1 MVSRRLQTIRVGCL
15 VLAIILDKT
24 NGGSIRG
31 GGGELKQQNHNIN
44 NLYSDEQQHTT
55 ISSKLDQHQVDKG
68 IEKENQQD
76 VHEVTSYYD
85 EITRRT
91 VDTCLA
97 ASPNSYRKNSLKQP
111 ELTVI
116 QYYFA
121 VESTMA
127 NLHRRTIQKL
137 ETLLFH
143 LISDKVMWC
152 SLKDGGGGR
161 RQRHLEQQQQLLQQD
176 DDEELY
182 LSDSMISKIRNHH
195 GKCEMSLCCNPFL
208 LLSIAS
214 ILSHCSF
221 FSLWALDFLA
231 FSTTILGG

>member
-1 MVSRRLQTIRVGCL
+1 MVSRRLQTIRVCCL

-31 GGGELKQQNHNIN
+31 GGGGLKQQNHNIN
-44 NLYSDEQQHTT
+44 HIYSDEQQQHTT
-55 ISSKLDQHQVDKG
+55 ISNKLDQHRADKE
-68 IEKENQQD
+68 IEEDDQQD
-76 VHEVTSYYD
+76 IYEVTSYYD

-91 VDTCLA
+91 ADTCLA
-97 ASPNSYRKNSLKQP
+97 SSPNTYRKNSLKQP

-121 VESTMA
+121 VESPMA

-182 LSDSMISKIRNHH
+182 LSDSMISKIRNRH
-195 GKCEMSLCCNPFL
+195 GKCKLFL
-208 LLSIAS
+208 
-214 ILSHCSF
+214 
-221 FSLWALDFLA
+221 
-231 FSTTILGG
+231 G

>member
-1 MVSRRLQTIRVGCL
+1 MVSRRLQTIRVCCL

-31 GGGELKQQNHNIN
+31 GGGGGLKQQNHNIN

-68 IEKENQQD
+68 IEEENQQD
-76 VHEVTSYYD
+76 AYEVTSYYD

-121 VESTMA
+121 VESTTN

-152 SLKDGGGGR
+152 SLKDGGGGGR
-161 RQRHLEQQQQLLQQD
+161 RQRHLQQHQQQKD
-176 DDEELY
+176 DEEELY

-195 GKCEMSLCCNPFL
+195 GKCKLFL
-208 LLSIAS
+208 
-214 ILSHCSF
+214 
-221 FSLWALDFLA
+221 
-231 FSTTILGG
+231 G